1 MSAKGKLTGR
11 HVLLMVVAFFGVMIF
26 ANVIFIRAAVRTFPG
41 VSEDKSYL
49 QGLHYNDT
57 IAQRAE
63 QSQLGWRVEIVQVER
78 DAEAGKIAL
87 RLSKDKTPLSE
98 LSVVGVLKRPTTA
111 AADQPLRFVAQGG
124 GVYEA
129 EVGAF
134 APGVWD
140 LALRIE
146 GQSGEALDVEARITA
161 P

>member
-1 MSAKGKLTGR
+1 MNEKGMLTGR
-11 HVLLMVVAFFGVMIF
+11 HVLLMVIAFFGVMIF

-41 VSEDKSYL
+41 VSEEKSYL

-57 IAQRAE
+57 IAQRAA
-63 QSQLGWRVEIVQVER
+63 QSQLGWNVEIVEVER
-78 DAEAGKIAL
+78 DAETGIIAL
-87 RLSKDKTPLSE
+87 RLSKDETALSG
-98 LSVVGVLKRPTTA
+98 LSVAGVLKRPATA
-111 AADQPLRFVAQGG
+111 AADQPLSFIAQGD
-124 GVYEA
+124 GVYAA

-146 GQSGEALDVEARITA
+146 GSSGEALDVDARITA